1 MRGYTIVT
9 LPGMRWRGRQKTRW
23 KDSCKSDMESVR
35 RRTHRTGQSGRMIFI
50 TQIMGKTEK
59 NDEEMLT

>member
-23 KDSCKSDMESVR
+23 KDSSKSDMESVR
-35 RRTHRTGQSGRMIFI
+35 RRTDGTGQSGRMIFI
-50 TQIMGKTEK
+50 TIPANPDNGK
-59 NDEEMLT
+59 DREER